1 MKTVHLLISG
11 KVQGVFFRE
20 SARKLAEKINIKGWI
35 KNTSDEKVEAMI
47 SGDVNDVNDF
57 INWCYTGPE
66 RAEVTDVIVSQ
77 QAQTSFEKFKVI
89 RNH

>member
-35 KNTSDEKVEAMI
+35 KNTPDEKVEAII
-47 SGDVNDVNDF
+47 SGEEDDVNNF
-57 INWCYTGPE
+57 TNWCYTGPQG
-66 RAEVTDVIVSQ
+66 AEVTDVIVSQ
-77 QAQTSFEKFKVI
+77 QAKTSFEKFTVI
-89 RNH
+89 RNY